1 MARGA
6 AQARRKRTKAEAAR
20 RRRRAQSATP
30 TRVAEK
36 TMFFPKLRRQAKWVF
51 LALALVF
58 AIGFVVFGV
67 GSGGGLGFLDIF
79 NNNGGSSNTPSE
91 TKARDRIKKNPDDAA
106 AYQDL
111 ASALQTKG
119 DLRGAAA
126 ALATYT
132 KLRPKNTDA
141 LASLAGLYT
150 ALGTRMQSTITS
162 AQLQSQNDSFPTV
175 VDTGLQV
182 KKQSVTGP
190 NVIFQSL
197 SELSNSKLTDLYQKQ
212 QDDYNNA
219 EVINRKIVRLNPNDA
234 NAQLNLGQ
242 AAQSAG
248 DTKNAIAAYKQ
259 FIKLAPDDPTV
270 SLVKQQIKAL
280 RQSSKSQSVSGG

>member
-20 RRRRAQSATP
+20 RRRRAQSAAP

-51 LALALVF
+51 LLLALVF

-79 NNNGGSSNTPSE
+79 NNGGGSKGSVSE
-91 TKARDRIKKNPDDAA
+91 SKARERIKKNPDDAQ

-111 ASALQTKG
+111 SNALQTKG
-119 DLRGAAA
+119 DLTGAAK
-126 ALATYT
+126 ALNTFT
-132 KLRPKNTDA
+132 TLRPDNTDA
-141 LASLAGLYT
+141 LAGLAGLYT
-150 ALGTRMQSTITS
+150 ALGTRLQTNVTVAQQTS
-162 AQLQSQNDSFPTV
+162 QDNSFATQLDV
-175 VDTGLQV
+175 GLQANRQPV
-182 KKQSVTGP
+182 VGT

-197 SELSNSKLTDLYQKQ
+197 ADLSNSKLTKLYQQQ
-212 QDDYNNA
+212 QDYYNKAVKVNK
-219 EVINRKIVRLNPNDA
+219 RIVGLNPRDA

-248 DTKNAIAAYKQ
+248 DTNGAIAAYEK
-259 FIKLAPDDPTV
+259 FVKLAPDDPTAA
-270 SLVKQQIKAL
+270 LVKQQIRAL
-280 RQSSKSQSVSGG
+280 RKSAQSQTVPAG

>member
-30 TRVAEK
+30 TRTAEK

-51 LALALVF
+51 LLLALVF

-79 NNNGGSSNTPSE
+79 NNGGGSKGSVSE
-91 TKARDRIKKNPDDAA
+91 SKARDRIKKNPNDAQ

-111 ASALQTKG
+111 SNALQTKG
-119 DLRGAAA
+119 DLRGASQ
-126 ALATYT
+126 ALAKFTT
-132 KLRPKNTDA
+132 LRPKNAEA
-141 LASLAGLYT
+141 LAGLAGLYT
-150 ALGTRMQSTITS
+150 ALGTRLQSTITS
-162 AQLQSQNDSFPTV
+162 EQLASQENSFATQ
-175 VDTGLQV
+175 VDVGLQANR
-182 KKQSVTGP
+182 QSVVGT

-197 SELSNSKLTDLYQKQ
+197 SDLTNGKLTKLYQQQ
-212 QDDYNNA
+212 QDYLSKSEKVNK
-219 EVINRKIVRLNPNDA
+219 RIVSLNPKDA

-248 DTKNAIAAYKQ
+248 DTSGAIAAYEK
-259 FIKLAPDDPTV
+259 FVKLAPDDPTTA
-270 SLVKQQIKAL
+270 LVKRQIRAL
-280 RQSSKSQSVSGG
+280 RKSAQSQTVPAG

>member
-30 TRVAEK
+30 TRTAEK

-51 LALALVF
+51 LALAIVF
-58 AIGFVVFGV
+58 ALGFVVFGV
-67 GSGGGLGFLDIF
+67 GSGGGIGLGDLFGS
-79 NNNGGSSNTPSE
+79 GGNTEQSASE
-91 TKARDRIKKNPDDAA
+91 SKAREQIKKNPENAK

-111 ASALQTKG
+111 ATALQTKG

-126 ALATYT
+126 ALAKYS
-132 KLRPKNTDA
+132 KLKPQNTDA

-150 ALGTRMQSTITS
+150 ALGTRVQTDITT
-162 AQLQSQNDSFPTV
+162 AQLASQENSFATV
-175 VDTGLQV
+175 VDTGLQARN
-182 KKQSVTGP
+182 QSVVGQ
-190 NVIFQSL
+190 NVIFQGL
-197 SELSNSKLTDLYQKQ
+197 AELSNSKLNTLYQKQ
-212 QDDYNNA
+212 QDDFNKAY
-219 EVINRKIVRLNPNDA
+219 EVNRRIVRLDPKDA

-248 DTKNAIAAYKQ
+248 NTDAAIAAYRK
-259 FIKLAPDDPTV
+259 FIKLAPDDPTTA
-270 SLVKQQIKAL
+270 LVREQIKAI
-280 RQSSKSQSVSGG
+280 QQAGTSSTVSGG

>member
-30 TRVAEK
+30 TRTAEK

-51 LALALVF
+51 LALALIF
-58 AIGFVVFGV
+58 AVGFVVFGV

-79 NNNGGSSNTPSE
+79 NNNGGSSSSPSE
-91 TKARDRIKKNPDDAA
+91 SKARDRIKKNPNDAQ

-111 ASALQTKG
+111 ANALQTKG
-119 DLRGAAA
+119 DLRGAVA

-132 KLRPKNTDA
+132 RLRPKNADA
-141 LASLAGLYT
+141 LTSLAGLYT
-150 ALGTRMQSTITS
+150 ALGTRLQNTITT
-162 AQLQSQNDSFPTV
+162 AQLQAQVTSFPTL
-175 VDTGLQV
+175 VDTSLQAQ
-182 KKQSVTGP
+182 KQSVVGQ
-190 NVIFQSL
+190 NVIFSSL
-197 SELSNSKLTDLYQKQ
+197 SGLSNTKLNELYQKQ
-212 QDDYNNA
+212 QGDYNNA
-219 EVINRKIVRLNPNDA
+219 EKINLRIVKLSPKDA

-242 AAQSAG
+242 SAQQAG
-248 DTKNAIAAYKQ
+248 DTTRAIAAYNK

-270 SLVKQQIKAL
+270 ALVKQQIKAL
-280 RQSSKSQSVSGG
+280 KQASKSQNATAG

>member
-20 RRRRAQSATP
+20 RRRRAQTAAP

-51 LALALVF
+51 LLLALVF

-79 NNNGGSSNTPSE
+79 NNGGSSQKSVSE
-91 TKARDRIKKNPDDAA
+91 TKARDRIKKNPNDAQ

-111 ASALQTKG
+111 SNALQTKG

-126 ALATYT
+126 ALAKYT
-132 KLRPKNTDA
+132 TLRPKNADA
-141 LASLAGLYT
+141 LAGLAGLYT
-150 ALGTRMQSTITS
+150 ALGTRLQTDITT
-162 AQLQSQNDSFPTV
+162 AQTTSQEDSFANQ
-175 VDTGLQV
+175 VDVGLQA
-182 KKQSVTGP
+182 KKQPVVEP
-190 NVIFQSL
+190 NAIFQSL
-197 SELSNSKLTDLYQKQ
+197 SDLSNTKLTNLYQQQ
-212 QDDYNNA
+212 QDYYNKA
-219 EVINRKIVRLNPNDA
+219 EKVDKRIVALNPTDA

-248 DTKNAIAAYKQ
+248 DTDGAIAAYEK
-259 FIKLAPDDPTV
+259 FVKLAPDDPTTT
-270 SLVKQQIKAL
+270 LVKQQIKAL
-280 RQSSKSQSVSGG
+280 RKSQSQTVPSG

>member
-219 EVINRKIVRLNPNDA
+219 EVINRKIVRLNPKDA

>member
-1 MARGA
+1 
-6 AQARRKRTKAEAAR
+6 
-20 RRRRAQSATP
+20 
-30 TRVAEK
+30 
-36 TMFFPKLRRQAKWVF
+36 MFFPKLRRQAKWVF
-51 LALALVF
+51 LLLALIF
-58 AIGFVVFGV
+58 AVGFVVFGV

-79 NNNGGSSNTPSE
+79 NNNGGTSSSPSE
-91 TKARDRIKKNPDDAA
+91 TKARDRIKRNPKDAA

-111 ASALQTKG
+111 SSALQTKG

-150 ALGTRMQSTITS
+150 ALGTRMQNTIAT
-162 AQLQSQNDSFPTV
+162 AQLQAQNNSFPTV
-175 VDTGLQV
+175 VGGGLQAN
-182 KKQSVTGP
+182 KQSVVGP

-197 SELSNSKLTDLYQKQ
+197 SDLTNTKLTDLYQKQ
-212 QDDYNNA
+212 QDDYNQA
-219 EVINRKIVRLNPNDA
+219 EVINKRIVRLNPKDA

-248 DTKNAIAAYKQ
+248 DSKRAIAAYRRY
-259 FIKLAPDDPTV
+259 IKLAPDDPTV
-270 SLVKQQIKAL
+270 PLVKRQIQAIQKA
-280 RQSSKSQSVSGG
+280 SQSPNVTAG